1 MLKYCKEITLA
12 RVIFVSTLEYSWI
25 ATNAEPSVVLK
36 NNKEFF
42 SANMDKTIEDVKEK
56 IKQTKDECVFAEN
69 FDFTELVEIVEKEKE
84 KFLKWYTMEILTSP
98 NHMQLV
104 DKKVEE
110 FNQTARKIKA
120 FLKNFVV
127 ETSSDI
133 DVSAIESIIKSLP
146 KGSENLKRQLE
157 KMREY
162 YAKVEVILSGGE
174 VDWHTL
180 ELLIKSAPKGAEKLR
195 RKLEDIRKYFLKA
208 EEMLTNEKV
217 SKEELVAFF
226 ETIPMGLRVLRNK
239 VSNAILR
246 LEMPQQQRHME
257 RVELQQKEEKL
268 KERIEFLKRKAKQ
281 YYAKLEKVDAAV
293 AQETKE
299 LMDEL
304 EEENEIGRVELLTEE
319 LKFRYA
325 KAKEQYLRTQL
336 LKDEI
341 LAIYKTLEDEQL
353 RKIAESLLSRETLNE
368 ADYEHFVRLV
378 NLSVLGKRSQVQDVK
393 EKLISLISEE
403 LQKNGYKSV
412 DEDLMERLERG
423 EVVELQS
430 PFGEDY
436 VIRMKIDGE
445 TVAIRFIRYVESED
459 AISEYEREKDISIG
473 KKWCEMSKH
482 IRDVLAQ
489 NGIFLETKHRIE
501 PEEKFYY
508 EVRKKEDMVM
518 KKKEEGKQK
527 TRRNQ
532 VGYQ

>member
-1 MLKYCKEITLA
+1 
-12 RVIFVSTLEYSWI
+12 VSTLEYSW
-25 ATNAEPSVVLK
+25 ARTNEDPSVVLK
-36 NNKEFF
+36 KNKESF
-42 SANMDKTIEDVKEK
+42 SADMDKAIEDLKEK
-56 IKQTKDECVFAEN
+56 IKKTKDECAFAKN
-69 FDFTELVEIVEKEKE
+69 FDFTELVEIVENKKKE
-84 KFLKWYTMEILTSP
+84 FLKWYTMEILTSP
-98 NHMQLV
+98 NHTKLV

-127 ETSSDI
+127 EASSDI
-133 DVSAIESIIKSLP
+133 DVSAIESIIKLLP
-146 KGSENLKRQLE
+146 KDAGNLKRQLE
-157 KMREY
+157 NIKEY
-162 YAKVEVILSGGE
+162 YAKVKEILSGQE
-174 VDWHTL
+174 VDLNML
-180 ELLIKSAPKGAEKLR
+180 ESLIKSAPKGDKKL
-195 RKLEDIRKYFLKA
+195 KNQLEDLRKYFLKA
-208 EEMLTNEKV
+208 EELLSNEKV
-217 SKEELVAFF
+217 SKEELVEFF
-226 ETIPMGLRVLRNK
+226 ETIPMGFGVLRNK
-239 VSNAILR
+239 ISNAILS
-246 LEMPQQQRHME
+246 LEIPEKQRYME
-257 RVELQQKEEKL
+257 RVVLQQKKEKL
-268 KERIEFLKRKAKQ
+268 KERIEFLKSKAKQ
-281 YYAKLEKVDAAV
+281 YYAKLEKIDVSV
-293 AQETKE
+293 AQATKE

-304 EEENEIGRVELLTEE
+304 EKENEIGRVEFLTEE
-319 LKFRYA
+319 LEFRYV
-325 KAKEQYLRTQL
+325 KAKEHYLKTQL

-353 RKIAESLLSRETLNE
+353 REIAEGLLNKETLNE

-482 IRDVLAQ
+482 IKDVLAQ

-508 EVRKKEDMVM
+508 EVRKKEDVVT
-518 KKKEEGKQK
+518 KKKEEEKQK

-532 VGYQ
+532 MGYQ

>member
-1 MLKYCKEITLA
+1 
-12 RVIFVSTLEYSWI
+12 VSTLEYSWVK
-25 ATNAEPSVVLK
+25 TNEDPSVVLK
-36 NNKEFF
+36 KNKESF
-42 SANMDKTIEDVKEK
+42 SADMDKAIEDLKEK
-56 IKQTKDECVFAEN
+56 IKKTKDECAFAKN
-69 FDFTELVEIVEKEKE
+69 FDFTELVEIVENKKKE
-84 KFLKWYTMEILTSP
+84 FLKWYTMEILTSP
-98 NHMQLV
+98 NHTKLV

-127 ETSSDI
+127 EASSDI
-133 DVSAIESIIKSLP
+133 DVSAIESIIKLLP
-146 KGSENLKRQLE
+146 KDAGNLKRQLE
-157 KMREY
+157 NIKEY
-162 YAKVEVILSGGE
+162 YAKVKEILSGQE
-174 VDWHTL
+174 VDLNML
-180 ELLIKSAPKGAEKLR
+180 ESLIKSAPKGDKKL
-195 RKLEDIRKYFLKA
+195 KNQLEDLRKYFLKA
-208 EEMLTNEKV
+208 EELLSNEKV
-217 SKEELVAFF
+217 SKEELVEFF

-239 VSNAILR
+239 ISNAILR
-246 LEMPQQQRHME
+246 MEIPEKQRYME
-257 RVELQQKEEKL
+257 RAVLQQKEEEL
-268 KERIEFLKRKAKQ
+268 KERIEFLKSKAKQ
-281 YYAKLEKVDAAV
+281 YYAKLEKIDVSV
-293 AQETKE
+293 AQATKE

-304 EEENEIGRVELLTEE
+304 EKENSIGRVELLTEE

-325 KAKEQYLRTQL
+325 EAKEQYLRTKL

-353 RKIAESLLSRETLNE
+353 REIAEGLLDKETLNE

-445 TVAIRFIRYVESED
+445 KVAIRFIRYVESED

-473 KKWCEMSKH
+473 KKWCETSKH
-482 IRDVLAQ
+482 IKDVLAQ

-508 EVRKKEDMVM
+508 EVRKKEDVVT
-518 KKKEEGKQK
+518 KKKEEEKQK

-532 VGYQ
+532 MGYQ